1 MRDAPR
7 SPSAQ
12 GIAIFSQL
20 PVSGRQSG
28 PTYAKRLCEFA
39 LARQTDAQS
48 HAAIHDQQL
57 QCSRQKA
64 VGRLAFAVSS
74 PMPEKARKGAGFERR
89 RKHEKANITKVDIS
103 YRATLAHRSEEHTS
117 ELQSLMR
124 I

>member
-12 GIAIFSQL
+12 EIAIFSQL

-74 PMPEKARKGAGFERR
+74 PM
-89 RKHEKANITKVDIS
+89 
-103 YRATLAHRSEEHTS
+103 RSEEHTS

-124 I
+124 ISTAVFCLKKKTK

>member
-12 GIAIFSQL
+12 EIAIFSQL
-20 PVSGRQSG
+20 SVSGRQSG

-64 VGRLAFAVSS
+64 VGR
-74 PMPEKARKGAGFERR
+74 
-89 RKHEKANITKVDIS
+89 
-103 YRATLAHRSEEHTS
+103 SEEHTS

-124 I
+124 TSYAVVCLKKTTTTRRQNNT

>member
-7 SPSAQ
+7 APSSQ
-12 GIAIFSQL
+12 EIAIFSQL

-89 RKHEKANITKVDIS
+89 RKHETANITKVDIS
-103 YRATLAHRSEEHTS
+103 YKDTLANQIRKASWRERRCKS
-117 ELQSLMR
+117 V
-124 I
+124 